1 MSAFQ
6 KVLPF
11 VLIAL
16 AGLLSG
22 CGGGSGGGTT
32 AGIGGTGQIA
42 SGTITGF
49 GSIFVNGIEFLD
61 IDTAT
66 CIIDDSDSTGNC
78 QASLQLGMVVEVT
91 GTVNGTTGNATQ
103 VVFDSDVEGAVSG
116 ISILNPGDITRTFT
130 VLNTSVQIDS
140 ASTKFSG
147 GTAFDTLADNDV
159 VEVSGFFDS
168 AGVLQAT
175 YVEGK
180 GTLNPGVTQA
190 EIKGIVS
197 AAPASGAGIGDSF
210 DVNGVSGS
218 NTITVTIAAGAD
230 LSAMPGGVVS
240 NGTQVEVRGTV
251 TSATAI
257 SASRVEPEDTTIGS
271 DGDDISI
278 EGLITNFVSQA
289 NFRVDGQLV
298 DASTA
303 TLNPST
309 LVLANGVKVEA
320 EGTISGTTLV
330 AVEVEAR
337 GGDVKIEATVDAVDT
352 SANTVT
358 VRFFGG
364 TLTVQVNNQ
373 TQMEDRTGMVS
384 NMTLS
389 DVNVA
394 AGDFLEIGGFIGT
407 SGNII
412 ASELRRDSAA
422 SAGDDIL
429 QGPVDSWNPGSD
441 VTLLGIT
448 FFSDIN
454 TDFEDETETGI
465 SSRDF
470 YNALSA
476 GRHIKVR
483 DDITTDGIADE
494 MDLEN

>member
-6 KVLPF
+6 KIVPF
-11 VLIAL
+11 VLIVF
-16 AGLLSG
+16 AGLISS
-22 CGGGSGGGTT
+22 CGGGSGGVIT
-32 AGIGGTGQIA
+32 AGIGGTGKIA

-61 IDTAT
+61 IETAT
-66 CIIDDSDSTGNC
+66 CVIDDRDSTGNC
-78 QASLQLGMVVEVT
+78 QANLQLGMVVEVT
-91 GTVNGTTGNATQ
+91 GSVNGTTGNATQ
-103 VVFDSDVEGAVSG
+103 VIFDSDVEGAVSG
-116 ISILNPGDITRTFT
+116 IPVLNPGDITRTFT
-130 VLNTSVQIDS
+130 VLNTRVQIDS

-147 GTAFDTLADNDV
+147 GVAFDTLADNDV
-159 VEVSGFFDS
+159 VEISGFLDNT
-168 AGVLQAT
+168 GVLQAT

-180 GTLNPGVTQA
+180 GSLTFGVTQG

-197 AAPASGAGIGDSF
+197 GAPATGAGIGDSF
-210 DVNGVSGS
+210 IMNNVNGT
-218 NTITVTIAAGAD
+218 NNITVTIAAGAD
-230 LSAMPGGVVS
+230 LGAMPGGVVS
-240 NGTQVEVRGTV
+240 NGAQVEVRGTV
-251 TSATAI
+251 TTATTLSAN
-257 SASRVEPEDTTIGS
+257 RVEPEDSVIGS
-271 DGDDISI
+271 DGDDLSI
-278 EGLITNFVSQA
+278 EGLITDFVSQA

-303 TLNPST
+303 TLSPAT

-330 AVEVEAR
+330 ATEVEAR
-337 GGDVKIEATVDAVDT
+337 GGDIKIEATVDAIDT
-352 SANTVT
+352 TANTVT

-364 TLTVQVNNQ
+364 TLTVLVNNQ

-389 DVNVA
+389 DINVA

-407 SGNII
+407 SGNVI

-422 SAGDDIL
+422 NASNDIL
-429 QGPVDSWNPGSD
+429 QGPVESWNAGSD

-454 TDFEDETETGI
+454 TNFEDENEAGI
-465 SSRDF
+465 NSSDF
-470 YNALSA
+470 YTALSA
-476 GRHIKVR
+476 GRQIKVR
-483 DDITTDGIADE
+483 DDITADGIADE